1 MDALSE
7 ILQSVKLEGAVF
19 FNAEFTEPWGV
30 RSPASGEV
38 AKFLRKGARHL
49 IIFHFL
55 TDGRAHAEMDGHGVE
70 LTGGDIVVLPHG
82 DAHLL
87 SNGCPTSLVDNGR
100 NMKEVLAQGMTPVR
114 YGGGG
119 EATRFVC
126 GFMECD
132 PELSKTFLGGLP
144 PVFKVNIRRDVTGQW
159 LENAI
164 KFSAA
169 EAGRHGAGSE
179 AVLARLAEALFVE
192 TMRRYMAELPPQQKG
207 WLAGARDPGV
217 GSALAHLHRTPEHP
231 WTIADLA
238 RQVGVSRS
246 VLAERFRHYLGEPP
260 MTYLAGWR
268 LQLGAQML
276 RSTSHSVARI
286 AGDVGYESEQAFN
299 RAFKRRYGA
308 PPARYRTRAKSTR
321 RAARAAA

>member
-30 RSPASGEV
+30 RSPASRDV
-38 AKFLRKGARHL
+38 AKFLRKSAKHL

-55 TDGRAHAEMDGHGVE
+55 TDGRARAEMEAHGVE
-70 LTGGDIVVLPHG
+70 LSGGDIVVLPHG

-87 SNGCPTSLVDNGR
+87 SNGCPASTVDNGR
-100 NMKEVLAQGMTPVR
+100 NMKEVFAQGMAPVR
-114 YGGGG
+114 FGGGG

-144 PVFKVNIRRDVTGQW
+144 PVFKVNIRQDPTGQW

-169 EAGRHGAGSE
+169 QAAGHGAGSD

-192 TMRRYMAELPPQQKG
+192 TMRRYMADLPPQQTG

-217 GSALAHLHRTPEHP
+217 G
-231 WTIADLA
+231 
-238 RQVGVSRS
+238 
-246 VLAERFRHYLGEPP
+246 
-260 MTYLAGWR
+260 
-268 LQLGAQML
+268 
-276 RSTSHSVARI
+276 
-286 AGDVGYESEQAFN
+286 
-299 RAFKRRYGA
+299 
-308 PPARYRTRAKSTR
+308 
-321 RAARAAA
+321 

>member
-30 RSPASGEV
+30 RSPASCEV
-38 AKFLRKGARHL
+38 AKFLRKSARHL

-55 TDGRAHAEMDGHGVE
+55 TDGHARAEMDAHGVE

-100 NMKEVLAQGMTPVR
+100 QLKDVFAQGMTPMR

-132 PELSKTFLGGLP
+132 PELSKTFLSGLP
-144 PVFKVNIRRDVTGQW
+144 PVFKVNIRRDPTGQW

-169 EAGRHGAGSE
+169 EAAKHGAGSD

-192 TMRRYMAELPPQQKG
+192 TMRRYMGELPPQQTG

-217 GSALAHLHRTPEHP
+217 GSALAHLHRTPERP

-246 VLAERFRHYLGEPP
+246 VLARKCCGRPA
-260 MTYLAGWR
+260 TAWR
-268 LQLGAQML
+268 ESRATWATNRSRPSIARSRGATAL
-276 RSTSHSVARI
+276 R
-286 AGDVGYESEQAFN
+286 
-299 RAFKRRYGA
+299 
-308 PPARYRTRAKSTR
+308 R
-321 RAARAAA
+321 RATAHARSPRGERRPREIRGVGVWCGREYDGGEFPRRRE